1 MEVTAARRSSLCD
14 TGSWAD
20 RTALHEAAS
29 QGRALQ
35 LQRLLEGGAAPVN
48 MVTVDHITALHE
60 ACIQAHPNC
69 VRMLLEAGAQVDV
82 RTIQGSTPL
91 CHACAAGS
99 LACVKLL
106 LKRGADVNPR
116 PPAAPLH
123 EACVRGNVDIVRLLI
138 TKGAELE
145 ACDTDHTP
153 PLHAACA
160 KGHVDVALELLNA
173 GANVNSS
180 KSEETS
186 LHHAARGGAAD
197 LINLL
202 VDFGGN
208 TQARDRHGR
217 KPVDYAAASSPAE
230 ACLKAYGSTPLSL
243 QQLCRIRM
251 RKTMGR
257 RGLEVIGQL
266 DTSYII
272 RGYLRYAAYQT
283 SPTDE
288 L

>member
-35 LQRLLEGGAAPVN
+35 LKQLIESGASVN
-48 MVTVDHITALHE
+48 MVTVDNITALHE

-106 LKRGADVNPR
+106 LKRGAKVNPR
-116 PPAAPLH
+116 PPASPLH
-123 EACVRGNVDIVRLLI
+123 ESCTRGNVEIVRLLI

-153 PLHAACA
+153 PLHTACA
-160 KGHVDVALELLNA
+160 KGHVDCALELLNA
-173 GANVNSS
+173 GADVNSS
-180 KSEETS
+180 KAEETA
-186 LHHAARGGAAD
+186 LHHAACGQTAD
-197 LINLL
+197 LIDLL
-202 VDFGGN
+202 VEFGGN
-208 TQARDRHGR
+208 TQARDRHGC
-217 KPVDYAAASSPAE
+217 KPMDYTKPSTPAGT
-230 ACLKAYGSTPLSL
+230 CLKAYGSTPLSL

-251 RKTMGR
+251 RTTVGR

-266 DTSYII
+266 DISYII
-272 RGYLRYAAYQT
+272 RGYLQYTSYQT
-283 SPTDE
+283 SPAAE